1 MREKPNVVEDDLL
14 ACLHERYG
22 ITTVTLDFLPLGA
35 DYDAGVYRVRGEDG
49 NSYLLKIKS
58 GPLYEPGYLVSRY
71 LREQGIAS
79 VVTPIPT
86 KSNAL
91 WTQVGTWTTLVF
103 PFIEGD
109 TSWTGMT
116 AQQWQETGRTLKQIH
131 QVVLPAKGF
140 EGVRKETF
148 DPSEYARWLRAFD
161 AQHAHTEGKNA
172 AERLILSAW
181 ITYRDTIHT
190 AVASLEK
197 LAEALQQRSGPYVIC
212 HADLHAS
219 NLLRTQ
225 DGCVFVIDWDDV
237 KLAPRERDF
246 IYAREQR
253 ANGPSWDNTTPF
265 FQGYGET
272 EIDWTALTYYL
283 WERVAQDLI
292 AYAESA
298 LFEDKWSEETRIESA
313 RIFHSILA
321 GEGEEAVTAALAAA
335 AHLPP
340 EFAIHGD
347 KSPDERR

>member
-1 MREKPNVVEDDLL
+1 MREKPNVVEDDLI
-14 ACLHERYG
+14 ACLQEQYG
-22 ITTVTLDFLPLGA
+22 IATVTLDFLPLGA
-35 DYDAGVYRVRGEDG
+35 DYDAGVYRVEGEDG
-49 NSYLLKIKS
+49 NCYLLKIKS

-71 LREQGIAS
+71 LRELGMVS
-79 VVTPIPT
+79 VVAPIPT
-86 KSNAL
+86 KSDSL
-91 WTQVGTWTTLVF
+91 WTQVGIWTALVF

-116 AQQWQETGRTLKQIH
+116 PQQWQEAGRTLKQIH
-131 QVVLPAKGF
+131 QIVLPATGF

-148 DPSEYARWLRAFD
+148 DPSAYARWLRTFD
-161 AQHAHTEGKNA
+161 AQHAHTEEKTV

-181 ITYRDTIHT
+181 TTYRDTIYI
-190 AVASLEK
+190 AIASLEK
-197 LAEALQQRSGPYVIC
+197 LAAALRKQSGPYVIC

-225 DGCVFVIDWDDV
+225 DGRVFVIDWDDV

-253 ANGPSWDNTTPF
+253 AGGPSWENTTPF

-272 EIDWTALTYYL
+272 EIDWVALTYYL

-292 AYAESA
+292 EYAKSA
-298 LFEDKWSEETRIESA
+298 LFEDKWSEETRMESA

-321 GEGEEAVTAALAAA
+321 GGGGEAVTAALAAA
-335 AHLPP
+335 SHLPP
-340 EFAIHGD
+340 ELIV
-347 KSPDERR
+347 P